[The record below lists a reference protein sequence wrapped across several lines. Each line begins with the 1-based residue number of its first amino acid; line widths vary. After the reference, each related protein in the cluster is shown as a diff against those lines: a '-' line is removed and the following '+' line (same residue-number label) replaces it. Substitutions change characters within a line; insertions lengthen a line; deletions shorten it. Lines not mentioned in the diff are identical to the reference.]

1 MTQQIINVG
10 NVANDGQ
17 GTPLRTAFEYIN
29 ENFTEL
35 YGGSAGVT
43 AIVNGTSNVSVVSAN
58 GNISTSVNGTSN
70 VMVVSSTSVAITG
83 DLSVSGNATLSGNI
97 LGDRIVNGTT
107 EFDIQVANGNANLT
121 IGGTSNV
128 VVWDTTGQYVTG
140 LISASGNVT
149 GGNLRTAGLISA
161 TSTITS
167 AANVTG
173 GNLLTA
179 GLISA
184 TGNIQGGNLR
194 TAGLI
199 SATSTIT
206 SAANI
211 TGGNLLTG
219 GLISATG
226 TIISA
231 GNLSLTGNIV
241 DVGELW
247 VNTSANGN
255 INLNVNGTGQ
265 TNIPTGILSVTGN
278 IQGGNLRTT
287 GLISATSTITSA
299 ANITGGNLL
308 TGGLISATGNVAG
321 NYFIGNGSQLTGISA
336 GSGTSISS
344 GTSNVNVVSSG
355 GNVTVGVGGTANVIV
370 WATTGQYVT
379 GLISANGNVTGGN
392 LLTAGLISA
401 ASTVTGTSHLGSV
414 VSVSGNVTGGNVIF
428 GSGIVSGTGNIFA
441 GNLVVAGNTA
451 TITTANY
458 SIGYL
463 NVPQVSL
470 ASNITTALVD
480 SGKHYYSTN
489 SSNSTLTVADNS
501 AVSWPVGTSFIVVN
515 RGTGNVTVAAAS
527 GVSLYLAGNST
538 AANRVLTTYGLATCL
553 NLAANVWMI
562 SGSGLA

>member
-1 MTQQIINVG
+1 VG
-10 NVANDGQ
+10 VGGTANVAVF
-17 GTPLRTAFEYIN
+17 A
-29 ENFTEL
+29 
-35 YGGSAGVT
+35 
-43 AIVNGTSNVSVVSAN
+43 
-58 GNISTSVNGTSN
+58 
-70 VMVVSSTSVAITG
+70 
-83 DLSVSGNATLSGNI
+83 
-97 LGDRIVNGTT
+97 
-107 EFDIQVANGNANLT
+107 
-121 IGGTSNV
+121 
-128 VVWDTTGQYVTG
+128 TTGALVTG
-140 LISASGNVT
+140 LISANGNVT
-149 GGNLRTAGLISA
+149 GGNI
-161 TSTITS
+161 
-167 AANVTG
+167 
-173 GNLLTA
+173 
-179 GLISA
+179 
-184 TGNIQGGNLR
+184 
-194 TAGLI
+194 
-199 SATSTIT
+199 
-206 SAANI
+206 
-211 TGGNLLTG
+211 LTG
-219 GLISATG
+219 GLISAT
-226 TIISA
+226 
-231 GNLSLTGNIV
+231 
-241 DVGELW
+241 
-247 VNTSANGN
+247 AN
-255 INLNVNGTGQ
+255 
-265 TNIPTGILSVTGN
+265 VT
-278 IQGGNLRTT
+278 
-287 GLISATSTITSA
+287 
-299 ANITGGNLL
+299 
-308 TGGLISATGNVAG
+308 G
-321 NYFIGNGSQLTGISA
+321 NYFIGNGSQLTGITASA
-336 GSGTSISS
+336 GAAITN
-344 GTSNVNVVSSG
+344 GTSNVTAGASG
-355 GNVTVGVGGTANVIV
+355 NITVGVAGTANVIV

-515 RGTGNVTVAAAS
+515 RGTGNVTIAAAA